1 MVWASHL
8 FLSALSVR
16 PQNAPTRTTVFKIR
30 TRMILWCDG
39 QNELINSA
47 LENCLSAWKKK
58 HLDSPNIS
66 KLKRFE
72 FWLACW
78 PPKKMNLTA
87 SSCTTRYMCS
97 SFFKHTIFQQPS
109 ENYKKT
115 WRASETLFFCT
126 KKIPAKMGVNSQ
138 VPPTS
143 KLFKHPYQQCQVC
156 NDTTRMDLETA
167 NPKQPKQPT
176 SPLVTSKR
184 PRLPW
189 WHRKHYPKHRVRS
202 SGFFLVGLIK
212 ASSAIFLSTPT
223 KKNSKTCAWHFSLQ
237 QLARNVARMSQ

>member
-1 MVWASHL
+1 MTVYNTPKKKTKKNGWVFRKPFILRTCVFVEVFDCFYPFQKQPRGSNLMVWASHL

-47 LENCLSAWKKK
+47 LENRLSAWTKK
-58 HLDSPNIS
+58 HLDSPTIS

-87 SSCTTRYMCS
+87 SRCTTRYMFS

-115 WRASETLFFCT
+115 WRASETLFFST
-126 KKIPAKMGVNSQ
+126 KKDPCKNGDQ
-138 VPPTS
+138 
-143 KLFKHPYQQCQVC
+143 L
-156 NDTTRMDLETA
+156 
-167 NPKQPKQPT
+167 T
-176 SPLVTSKR
+176 SP
-184 PRLPW
+184 P
-189 WHRKHYPKHRVRS
+189 
-202 SGFFLVGLIK
+202 
-212 ASSAIFLSTPT
+212 
-223 KKNSKTCAWHFSLQ
+223 NLQ
-237 QLARNVARMSQ
+237 TL